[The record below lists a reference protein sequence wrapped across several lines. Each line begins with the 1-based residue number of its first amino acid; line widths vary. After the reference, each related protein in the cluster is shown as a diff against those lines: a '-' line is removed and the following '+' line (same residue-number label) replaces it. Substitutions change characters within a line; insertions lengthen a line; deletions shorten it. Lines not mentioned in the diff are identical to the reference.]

1 MLEKDLT
8 GLLLTDAA
16 GGFLPGV
23 PFGCSRMPDHLLRG
37 PTTPRF
43 EISGNSG
50 TPAYCERLPA
60 GDGAA

>member
-23 PFGCSRMPDHLLRG
+23 PFGCSRMPDHVLRG
-37 PTTPRF
+37 PTPRF

-50 TPAYCERLPA
+50 TPAFCKRLPA